1 MTIPFDL
8 QTYAVAA
15 AIVFGGYV
23 VFGITEGTA
32 NPLIVERQQVQFREG
47 ENVVT
52 CRLGRL
58 PLPRGR
64 FFAWVAVYWD
74 GWPLLRWHPAGHI
87 DVLGPDLTPL
97 PPGIM
102 RQSRIMVESSWEATA
117 DDHELASVHRSSS
130 CRCRRP
136 LSGCRPAPRP
146 YACATPGK
154 KRRAGRTNG
163 VCT

>member
-1 MTIPFDL
+1 
-8 QTYAVAA
+8 
-15 AIVFGGYV
+15 V

-32 NPLIVERQQVQFREG
+32 NPLIVERQQVHFREG

-117 DDHELASVHRSSS
+117 DDHELAVRE
-130 CRCRRP
+130 
-136 LSGCRPAPRP
+136 APRP
-146 YACATPGK
+146 
-154 KRRAGRTNG
+154 
-163 VCT
+163 